1 MRDRLTRPEVQRLT
15 AAIPEVLHI
24 LETALDAVFDEEGS
38 KWTERKLRV
47 GAAMSAVELGLHSK
61 LQPRRALWHTSMVL
75 LTLKGVSAEGPGG
88 DGGVLDAVAA
98 VAHTLSLASIACDS
112 EVASEESVQQTR
124 AFVEALGEEGAL
136 TWHTLLRAHTAAQ
149 G

>member
-15 AAIPEVLHI
+15 AAISEIMRI
-24 LETALDAVFDEEGS
+24 LETALDAVFDEEGN

-61 LQPRRALWHTSMVL
+61 LQPRRALWHASMVL
-75 LTLKGVSAEGPGG
+75 LTLKGVSSEGPGG
-88 DGGVLDAVAA
+88 DGGVLESVAA

-124 AFVEALGEEGAL
+124 AFVEALGEEGSL
-136 TWHTLLRAHTAAQ
+136 SWHSLLRAHAAAQ
-149 G
+149 

>member
-15 AAIPEVLHI
+15 AAIPEILRV
-24 LETALDAVFDEEGS
+24 LETALDAVFDEEGGRWS
-38 KWTERKLRV
+38 ERKLRV

-61 LQPRRALWHTSMVL
+61 LQPRRALWHASMVL
-75 LTLKGVSAEGPGG
+75 LTLKGVESEGRGG
-88 DGGVLDAVAA
+88 DGGVLSTVAA
-98 VAHTLSLASIACDS
+98 VAHTLSLASIAADS

-124 AFVEALGEEGAL
+124 AFVEALGEEPV
-136 TWHTLLRAHTAAQ
+136 TWTSLVRAHNAAQ